1 MQWLQNNN
9 TCPLTRQP
17 IEWVREV
24 PQNVV
29 QNQTEANDD
38 DLGDNLW
45 PNPQPQQQQQQPQ
58 QPPPLI
64 DDDDDDESSESS
76 EEEEEEEERILVDE
90 GTVIGPR
97 TREEFNDYFDI
108 NWEADDAWRNAQPA
122 YQQQQQQ
129 QQQQPQQLS
138 LYEQMRQ
145 DDMMDIEDSDDDMM
159 DIDYELMN
167 ENQNQVNMQPPF
179 AGNNPF
185 HNYHLQQQPQGIFN
199 NPFQQQP
206 QGIFNNPFQQ
216 QPQGIF
222 NNPFQQQQQGIFNN
236 PFQQQEEDSDD
247 MMDIDYELM
256 NENRNQANR
265 QRPFGG
271 NNPFQRG
278 GVDLV
283 HYFYHIFVDGIE
295 ARDDWDRNNDRKDEA
310 KIEKFFRD
318 NESRRRYYVDLSDL
332 TTGYIVLSFKSGEP
346 SKIPENIRINS
357 KINLR
362 RRSRIP

>member
-1 MQWLQNNN
+1 MDKIIDIHTNKKYSVFSKKGRNILKSYVKTLNNQRGGAVREQNNN
-9 TCPLTRQP
+9 IVLR
-17 IEWVREV
+17 
-24 PQNVV
+24 
-29 QNQTEANDD
+29 
-38 DLGDNLW
+38 LGQR
-45 PNPQPQQQQQQPQ
+45 QPQQQRNVALHTQRNPPRHRVIWNTVYNPGSATSTGFYTVQDENDHLAHLTPEQWQNLAQQSPEVRIAYEDWALSRTPEQRQFYNRLPLQ
-58 QPPPLI
+58 TRQALYNSRIQNLINPPMLA
-64 DDDDDDESSESS
+64 S
-76 EEEEEEEERILVDE
+76 
-90 GTVIGPR
+90 
-97 TREEFNDYFDI
+97 
-108 NWEADDAWRNAQPA
+108 
-122 YQQQQQQ
+122 
-129 QQQQPQQLS
+129 
-138 LYEQMRQ
+138 
-145 DDMMDIEDSDDDMM
+145 
-159 DIDYELMN
+159 
-167 ENQNQVNMQPPF
+167 
-179 AGNNPF
+179 
-185 HNYHLQQQPQGIFN
+185 
-199 NPFQQQP
+199 
-206 QGIFNNPFQQ
+206 
-216 QPQGIF
+216 
-222 NNPFQQQQQGIFNN
+222 
-236 PFQQQEEDSDD
+236 
-247 MMDIDYELM
+247 DYELM